1 MVNSSN
7 RYVFCLKWGTKY
19 SSDYVNNLYNMVERH
34 LAPPYTF
41 ICFTDNTSGIDPKIQ
56 TAPLRDKTLE
66 GWWNKISI
74 LGNPHSMSGT
84 ALFLDLDL
92 VICGSLEKFFSHA
105 PGRFCIIRDF
115 NRHVRPDLKLMN
127 SSVFRFELGSFTQ
140 VYEEFIKNQIA
151 FKKRYQGDQDYMT
164 AFIKDFEF
172 WPDEWV
178 QSYKWEM
185 RNKRDLTQTRT
196 GLNFYTTADPKVL
209 PDTSIAAFHG
219 KPNPHEC
226 TDPWVRQHWR

>member
-1 MVNSSN
+1 
-7 RYVFCLKWGTKY
+7 
-19 SSDYVNNLYNMVERH
+19 MVERY

-41 ICFTDNTSGIDPKIQ
+41 VCFTDNTAGINPKIK
-56 TAPLRDKTLE
+56 TASLSDKTLE

-74 LGNPHSMSGT
+74 LGNSNFIPGT

-92 VICGSLEKFFSHA
+92 VICNSLDKFFDYA

-115 NRHVRPDLKLMN
+115 NRHVKSDIKLMN
-127 SSVFRFELGSFTQ
+127 SSVFRFELGSFTS

-151 FKKRYQGDQDYMT
+151 FKKRFQGDQDYMT
-164 AFIKDFEF
+164 TFIKDFEF

-185 RNKRDLTQTRT
+185 RNKRDLTQTST
-196 GLNFYTTADPKVL
+196 GLNFYSTADPKVL
-209 PDTSIAAFHG
+209 PETSIAAFHG

-226 TDPWVRQHWR
+226 TDPWVIQHWC

>member
-1 MVNSSN
+1 
-7 RYVFCLKWGTKY
+7 
-19 SSDYVNNLYNMVERH
+19 MVERN
-34 LAPPYTF
+34 LAPPYNF
-41 ICFTDNTSGIDPKIQ
+41 VCFTDNKAGINPKIK
-56 TAPLRDKTLE
+56 TAALPDTNLE

-74 LGNPHSMSGT
+74 LGNPYNWSGT

-92 VICGSLEKFFSHA
+92 VIFESIDKFFTHA
-105 PGRFCIIRDF
+105 PGKFCIIRDF
-115 NRHVRPDLKLMN
+115 NRHIRSDLKLMN
-127 SSVFRFELGSFTQ
+127 SSVFRFELGSLKP
-140 VYEEFIKNQIA
+140 VYEEFIRNQTS

-185 RNKRDLTQTRT
+185 RDKSDLTQTKT
-196 GLNFYTTADPKVL
+196 GLNFYTTAEPKVL
-209 PDTSIAAFHG
+209 SNTSIAVFHG

-226 TDPWVRQHWR
+226 TDPWVVQRWR